1 MARYDFDLGDSRKQK
16 KMKKRILGLVLLLLE
31 TLAVIGLAF
40 LAVQFSL
47 ERTVVSGD
55 SMAPTLEE
63 DTSIMV
69 NKLSYMRKGPERFDV
84 IVFKQA
90 GEEHNYYQVRRVI
103 GLPGETVQIV
113 NGVVYINDEP
123 LKEVVKDLPS
133 IHLAGL
139 ATEPLVLD
147 EDEYFVLGDNRNKS
161 EDSRFANIGN
171 VTKEQIVGKA
181 WLTLDPF
188 NFISQKNLIKED

>member
-1 MARYDFDLGDSRKQK
+1 MARYDFDLGDNRKQK

-31 TLAVIGLAF
+31 TVAVIGLAF

-47 ERTVVSGD
+47 ERTVMSGD

-69 NKLSYMRKGPERFDV
+69 SKLSYMRKGPERFDV

-103 GLPGETVQIV
+103 GLPGETVQITDEV
-113 NGVVYINDEP
+113 IYINGEP
-123 LKEVVKDLPS
+123 LEESYGSTVMG
-133 IHLAGL
+133 HAGI
-139 ATEPLVLD
+139 ASEPITLG
-147 EDEYFVLGDNRNKS
+147 EKEYFVLGDNRAISK
-161 EDSRFANIGN
+161 DSRS
-171 VTKEQIVGKA
+171 ESVGVVPLSRVGGK
-181 WLTLDPF
+181 LMIRIFPF
-188 NFISQKNLIKED
+188 DKFGTVNE